1 MVTPVAG
8 TDTGVSEAEV
18 VVVVVDDV
26 VAVVEDILLTYDAI
40 GFTKKKENRM
50 TATSSI
56 SMHVATDWID
66 CACVL

>member
-1 MVTPVAG
+1 MRVSRGSGALVVTPVAG

-40 GFTKKKENRM
+40 GFTKKKRTE
-50 TATSSI
+50 
-56 SMHVATDWID
+56 
-66 CACVL
+66 